1 MSKSQKLYLLDLLE
15 HIGRIE
21 TITLDGKDTFF
32 ASTIYQDA
40 VIRNFEVIGEIVK
53 RLAPELKEKQPNIM
67 WADYAGFRD
76 VLIHQYDRVLL
87 DIVWE
92 STEND
97 IQPLKTAVQALLD
110 GLSDD
115 I

>member
-1 MSKSQKLYLLDLLE
+1 MTKSQRLYLLDLLE
-15 HIGRIE
+15 YIRRIE
-21 TITLDGKDTFF
+21 TISAEGKSAFL

-40 VIRNFEVIGEIVK
+40 TIRNFEVIGEIVK
-53 RLAPELKEKQPNIM
+53 RLDSQLTTQHPHIL

-92 STEND
+92 STQND
-97 IQPLKTAVQALLD
+97 IPPLKVAVESLLVYLAND
-110 GLSDD
+110 
-115 I
+115 